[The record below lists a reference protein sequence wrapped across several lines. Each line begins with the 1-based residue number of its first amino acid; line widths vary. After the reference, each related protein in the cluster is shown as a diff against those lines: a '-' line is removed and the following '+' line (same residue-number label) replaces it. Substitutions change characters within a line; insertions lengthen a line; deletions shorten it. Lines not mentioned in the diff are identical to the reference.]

1 MKQLKAKMLSTK
13 SPRFQQQVQEA
24 YKNKD
29 KKEVKKSARSD
40 KSLC

>member
-29 KKEVKKSARSD
+29 KEVKKIARSD